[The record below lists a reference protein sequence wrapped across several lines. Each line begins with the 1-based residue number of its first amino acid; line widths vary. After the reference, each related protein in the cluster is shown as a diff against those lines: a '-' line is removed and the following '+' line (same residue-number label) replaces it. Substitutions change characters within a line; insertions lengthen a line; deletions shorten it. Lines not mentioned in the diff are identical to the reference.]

1 MFLNMFKLML
11 YTLLILLLFCH
22 FIKGN
27 IKYFLN
33 LTFNMENHSLAAL
46 TKFGEKSEVYDERY
60 F

>member
-1 MFLNMFKLML
+1 M
-11 YTLLILLLFCH
+11 ILF
-22 FIKGN
+22 FIFIISKFSF
-27 IKYFLN
+27 IHSKVCSYFLN